1 MSGPPLVKVFD
12 SFRSCLLIILRLF
25 QFVVIFGMLLD
36 LSIKMY
42 ICMIIDLLF
51 NVKWGGGVN
60 PIFYLISLNPISCV
74 IKLVRLVPSFFLGYI
89 IFIID
94 VLLLSVHLCRIHVTV
109 KSNIGCWSCLSS
121 STHNG
126 YCLIHK

>member
-1 MSGPPLVKVFD
+1 
-12 SFRSCLLIILRLF
+12 
-25 QFVVIFGMLLD
+25 
-36 LSIKMY
+36 
-42 ICMIIDLLF
+42 MIIDLLF
-51 NVKWGGGVN
+51 NVKRGGGK
-60 PIFYLISLNPISCV
+60 PYFSLISLNPISCV

>member
-1 MSGPPLVKVFD
+1 
-12 SFRSCLLIILRLF
+12 
-25 QFVVIFGMLLD
+25 
-36 LSIKMY
+36 
-42 ICMIIDLLF
+42 MIIDLLF
-51 NVKWGGGVN
+51 NVKRGGGGK
-60 PIFYLISLNPISCV
+60 PHFSLISLNPISCV